1 MSIADNIKDLAFS
14 IGRANVAAA
23 QAAYDARQPEID
35 RLREE
40 NRKLRAALK
49 EHAPYKEWCSDPLA
63 CHGKGTC
70 PRDPNCGD

>member
-1 MSIADNIKDLAFS
+1 MAWDYSTTPPEGGFPVNRDNQAEGEIK
-14 IGRANVAAA
+14 
-23 QAAYDARQPEID
+23 
-35 RLREE
+35 RLEAE

-49 EHAPYKEWCSDPLA
+49 EYAPYKEWCADPLA